1 MRYLTG
7 TLRSGK
13 DRAVNGWA
21 TFYVC
26 SFCMPGFMNRH
37 FFQNMR
43 YLFLL
48 KEMNEIIMYKS
59 L

>member
-37 FFQNMR
+37 
-43 YLFLL
+43 LFS
-48 KEMNEIIMYKS
+48 KHEILIFTEGDE
-59 L
+59 